1 MQNIYEKF
9 KRIMRKLALY
19 IIFLIILSFI
29 YGFIIFLKKIQYN
42 KVNFNSQTEGIAVL
56 TGGKGRINLGLEL
69 FDKNRNL
76 KLIISGVDKKVSNKS
91 IIPNNFKDKSNIT
104 IDKVSESTYQ
114 NAKII
119 NKWTSKYKLQNVT
132 IITSYYHMPR
142 SMMLMQLMAP
152 NINFYAYPV
161 KKKISNKISFK
172 ENILYYF
179 FLIEEY
185 IKYLLSY
192 LILMIK

>member
-1 MQNIYEKF
+1 
-9 KRIMRKLALY
+9 MRKLALY
-19 IIFLIILSFI
+19 ISSLIILFLI
-29 YGFIIFLKKIQYN
+29 YGFIIFLKKIHYN
-42 KVNFNSQTEGIAVL
+42 QVNFNYQTDGIAVL

-69 FDKNRNL
+69 FNKNRNL
-76 KLIISGVDKKVSNKS
+76 RLIISGVDKKVSDKS
-91 IIPNNFKDKSNIT
+91 IIPNNLKNKSSIT
-104 IDKVSESTYQ
+104 IDKDSESTYQ

-142 SMMLMQLMAP
+142 SMMLMQLLTP
-152 NINFYAYPV
+152 TINFYAYPV
-161 KKKISNKISFK
+161 EKKISNKISFK

-185 IKYLLSY
+185 IKYLVSHF
-192 LILMIK
+192 IIFIK